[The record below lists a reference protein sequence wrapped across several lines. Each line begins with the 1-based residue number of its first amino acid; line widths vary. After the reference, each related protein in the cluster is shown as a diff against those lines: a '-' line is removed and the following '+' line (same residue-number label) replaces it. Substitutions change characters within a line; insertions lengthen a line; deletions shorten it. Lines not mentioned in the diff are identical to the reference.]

1 MGLLHTRSCEY
12 ENREVIYC
20 TLCLGACHA
29 GVSSLHKL
37 WLPDALC
44 NDKKSDNER
53 IAVNARMVGA
63 DLIASIPV
71 RDFDGADSWKYLNE

>member
-1 MGLLHTRSCEY
+1 M
-12 ENREVIYC
+12 
-20 TLCLGACHA
+20 
-29 GVSSLHKL
+29 HKL